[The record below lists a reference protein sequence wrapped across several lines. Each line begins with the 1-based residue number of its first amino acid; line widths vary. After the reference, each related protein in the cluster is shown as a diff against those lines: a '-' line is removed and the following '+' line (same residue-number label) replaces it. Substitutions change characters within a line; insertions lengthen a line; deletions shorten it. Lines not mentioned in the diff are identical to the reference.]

1 MNVDGQ
7 KIPDSFQTRQHYY
20 QVDPLNNL
28 KTTVLNSTRTPD
40 TLLSSKTTG
49 NNMFAA
55 LSSSNGPSYNAN
67 SSEIP
72 FIKLPSSYLD
82 RPHPTIP
89 QTHSQL
95 NLQPGQFDISKNR
108 GDIVSYRNCQLCQSI
123 TNGIRQKFDQII
135 QNPANEVCST
145 QSRNTT
151 ASPCARNILTSSSQ
165 PQTQVSIRGP
175 VAPNTPQPL
184 PSSPVLNSSIR
195 DERIPYYL
203 LKPQNKLNSYK
214 LHLPNTDASSTNLPQ
229 RGPSFHQDIEPPHL
243 DITSFSSRFN
253 MAALPSRSPLSQDY
267 SNKSAT
273 RSYMLDYQRD
283 IPTPQSP
290 ESPGTHLFSSNPPP
304 SGVNHSLT
312 NPNYFRV
319 QSNKDSCIS
328 DQTYERPTPNNP
340 YSNNSLSQTRLDY
353 PTQTHHIPT
362 PYSPYLHSS
371 LSLNRLDRP
380 SETCQTPASYDYYHY
395 NSFLQ
400 NHIFNSNQTYQIRN
414 PYNPNLYN
422 SLGQNRITNPVQTH
436 QVPTSYNP
444 NLYNSLSQNRIDNL
458 VQTNQVPT
466 FYNPNI
472 CNSLGQTRIDNAVQ
486 THPAPTSY
494 NTNLYNSLS
503 QNCIANLVQ
512 THQVPTFYNPNL
524 CNSLGQTR
532 IDNAVQT
539 HPAPTSYNSNLYNS
553 LSHDRFARPISQFSP
568 MSTRYAH
575 TSLPN
580 SFQTGPNTSVSKPA
594 DTSKATLLRQVQD
607 YIRNKNNKSGFG
619 RQCPD
624 VSRYNTTTLLG
635 SAIPHTDLSTN
646 QPTLMELQS
655 GVIPSNP
662 ADQPNDA
669 SVPLMRTGEPT
680 NLQTISNQR
689 SGTPSGDSTSVPSA
703 QSSLVQRNPNDDR
716 ETVLKLTPSGRSS
729 NKVEQD
735 AGDVP
740 ICVIVLSDDD
750 DPSSND
756 SHRLVIDCSSVSP
769 RSPTT
774 ASSSFI

>member
-1 MNVDGQ
+1 MNVNGQ
-7 KIPDSFQTRQHYY
+7 KIPDSFQTRQRYY

-72 FIKLPSSYLD
+72 FIKLPSSFLD

-108 GDIVSYRNCQLCQSI
+108 DDIVSYRNCQLCQSV

-135 QNPANEVCST
+135 QNPANEMCST

-151 ASPCARNILTSSSQ
+151 ASPCARNILTSNSQ
-165 PQTQVSIRGP
+165 PQRQVSIRGLVP
-175 VAPNTPQPL
+175 TNTPQPL

-195 DERIPYYL
+195 DEQIPYYL

-214 LHLPNTDASSTNLPQ
+214 LNLPNTDASSTNLPQ
-229 RGPSFHQDIEPPHL
+229 RGSSFHQYIKPPHL
-243 DITSFSSRFN
+243 DITSSSSRFN

-273 RSYMLDYQRD
+273 CSYMLDYQRD

-290 ESPGTHLFSSNPPP
+290 VSPGTHLFPSNPPP

-328 DQTYERPTPNNP
+328 DQTYERPTPNTP

-353 PTQTHHIPT
+353 PTQTHHLPT
-362 PYSPYLHSS
+362 LYSPYLHSS
-371 LSLNRLDRP
+371 LSLNRLDHP
-380 SETCQTPASYDYYHY
+380 IETCQTPASYDYYHY

-444 NLYNSLSQNRIDNL
+444 NLYNSLSQNPIANL
-458 VQTNQVPT
+458 VQTHQVPT

-503 QNCIANLVQ
+503 
-512 THQVPTFYNPNL
+512 
-524 CNSLGQTR
+524 
-532 IDNAVQT
+532 
-539 HPAPTSYNSNLYNS
+539 
-553 LSHDRFARPISQFSP
+553 HDRFARPISQFPP

-575 TSLPN
+575 PSLPN
-580 SFQTGPNTSVSKPA
+580 SSQTGPNTPVSKPP
-594 DTSKATLLRQVQD
+594 DTSKATLLRLVQD

-624 VSRYNTTTLLG
+624 VSRHNTTTLLG

-646 QPTLMELQS
+646 QPTLKELHS
-655 GVIPSNP
+655 GVIPSNL

-669 SVPLMRTGEPT
+669 SAPLMRTGEPT

-716 ETVLKLTPSGRSS
+716 ETVLKLTPSGQSS

-774 ASSSFI
+774 TSSSFT

>member
-7 KIPDSFQTRQHYY
+7 KIPDNFQTRQRYY
-20 QVDPLNNL
+20 RVDPMNNL
-28 KTTVLNSTRTPD
+28 ETTILNSTPTPD
-40 TLLSSKTTG
+40 ALLSSKTTG
-49 NNMFAA
+49 NNMAA

-72 FIKLPSSYLD
+72 IIKLPSSCLD

-108 GDIVSYRNCQLCQSI
+108 GDIVSYRNCELCQSI
-123 TNGIRQKFDQII
+123 NNGIPRNFEQII
-135 QNPANEVCST
+135 QNPANEMCST

-151 ASPCARNILTSSSQ
+151 ASPCGRNILPSSSQ
-165 PQTQVSIRGP
+165 PQGQVSIRGP
-175 VAPNTPQPL
+175 VQTNTPKPL
-184 PSSPVLNSSIR
+184 PSLNSSIS
-195 DERIPYYL
+195 DEWMPYYL

-214 LHLPNTDASSTNLPQ
+214 LHLPNTDGSSTNLPQ
-229 RGPSFHQDIEPPHL
+229 RGSSFHQDIEQPHL
-243 DITSFSSRFN
+243 DITSCSSRFN

-267 SNKSAT
+267 SDKSAT
-273 RSYMLDYQRD
+273 LSYMLDYQRN

-290 ESPGTHLFSSNPPP
+290 ESPGTHLFSSNTPS

-328 DQTYERPTPNNP
+328 DQTYQRPTPNNP
-340 YSNNSLSQTRLDY
+340 YSNNSLSQIRRDY
-353 PTQTHHIPT
+353 PTQTYHIPT

-371 LSLNRLDRP
+371 LSLNRLDHP
-380 SETCQTPASYDYYHY
+380 IETCQTPASYDYYRY
-395 NSFLQ
+395 NSFLR

-444 NLYNSLSQNRIDNL
+444 Y
-458 VQTNQVPT
+458 
-466 FYNPNI
+466 
-472 CNSLGQTRIDNAVQ
+472 
-486 THPAPTSY
+486 
-494 NTNLYNSLS
+494 LYNSLS

-512 THQVPTFYNPNL
+512 THQVPTSYNPNL

-553 LSHDRFARPISQFSP
+553 LSYDRFACPISQFP
-568 MSTRYAH
+568 PKSTRYAH
-575 TSLPN
+575 TTLPN
-580 SFQTGPNTSVSKPA
+580 SFQTGPKTPVSKPP
-594 DTSKATLLRQVQD
+594 DTSRATFLRLVQD

-619 RQCPD
+619 RQCSD
-624 VSRYNTTTLLG
+624 VSRNNTTTLLG
-635 SAIPHTDLSTN
+635 SAIPHSDLSTN
-646 QPTLMELQS
+646 QPTLIELQS

-662 ADQPNDA
+662 PDQPNDA
-669 SVPLMRTGEPT
+669 SVPLMRTGELT

-689 SGTPSGDSTSVPSA
+689 SGTPPGDSTSVPA

-735 AGDVP
+735 AEDVP

-750 DPSSND
+750 DSSSND

-774 ASSSFI
+774 ASSSFT

>member
-7 KIPDSFQTRQHYY
+7 KIPDSFQTRQTYFR
-20 QVDPLNNL
+20 VDPLNNL
-28 KTTVLNSTRTPD
+28 ETTVLNSTRTPD
-40 TLLSSKTTG
+40 ALLSSKTTG
-49 NNMFAA
+49 NNMFAG

-72 FIKLPSSYLD
+72 LIPLPLSYLD
-82 RPHPTIP
+82 RLHPTIP

-123 TNGIRQKFDQII
+123 TNGIRRNFDQII
-135 QNPANEVCST
+135 RNSANEVCST

-151 ASPCARNILTSSSQ
+151 ASPCGRNILTSSSQ
-165 PQTQVSIRGP
+165 PQRQVSIREP
-175 VAPNTPQPL
+175 VPTNTPKPH

-214 LHLPNTDASSTNLPQ
+214 LHLPNTDGSSTNVPQ
-229 RGPSFHQDIEPPHL
+229 RGSSFHQDIEPLHL
-243 DITSFSSRFN
+243 DITSSSSRFN
-253 MAALPSRSPLSQDY
+253 MAALPSRSPLLQDY
-267 SNKSAT
+267 SDKSAT
-273 RSYMLDYQRD
+273 LSYMLDYQRN

-290 ESPGTHLFSSNPPP
+290 ESPGTHLFSSHPPP

-328 DQTYERPTPNNP
+328 DQSYQRPTPNNP

-362 PYSPYLHSS
+362 PNSPYLHSS
-371 LSLNRLDRP
+371 LSLNRLYHP
-380 SETCQTPASYDYYHY
+380 IETCQTPAFYDYYRY

-444 NLYNSLSQNRIDNL
+444 NLYNSLSQ
-458 VQTNQVPT
+458 
-466 FYNPNI
+466 
-472 CNSLGQTRIDNAVQ
+472 
-486 THPAPTSY
+486 HH
-494 NTNLYNSLS
+494 
-503 QNCIANLVQ
+503 IANLVQ
-512 THQVPTFYNPNL
+512 THQVPSFYNTNI

-532 IDNAVQT
+532 VDNAVQT
-539 HPAPTSYNSNLYNS
+539 HPAPTSYNSNMYNS
-553 LSHDRFARPISQFSP
+553 LSHDRLARPISQFPP

-575 TSLPN
+575 TSPPN
-580 SFQTGPNTSVSKPA
+580 SFQTGPNTPVSKPP
-594 DTSKATLLRQVQD
+594 TLLRLVQD
-607 YIRNKNNKSGFG
+607 YIRNKINKSEFG
-619 RQCPD
+619 RQYPD
-624 VSRYNTTTLLG
+624 VSRYDTTTLLG

-646 QPTLMELQS
+646 QPTLIELQS

-662 ADQPNDA
+662 ADQRNVA

-750 DPSSND
+750 DSSSND

-774 ASSSFI
+774 ASSSFT

>member
-1 MNVDGQ
+1 MNVDEQ
-7 KIPDSFQTRQHYY
+7 KIPDSFQTRQRYY

-28 KTTVLNSTRTPD
+28 ETTVLNSNRTPD
-40 TLLSSKTTG
+40 ALLSSKTTG

-55 LSSSNGPSYNAN
+55 SSSSNGPPWNAN

-72 FIKLPSSYLD
+72 FIELPSSYLD

-123 TNGIRQKFDQII
+123 TNGTRRDFDQII
-135 QNPANEVCST
+135 QNPANEMCST

-151 ASPCARNILTSSSQ
+151 ASSCGRNILTSSSQ
-165 PQTQVSIRGP
+165 PQRHVSTRGP
-175 VAPNTPQPL
+175 VPTNTPKPL
-184 PSSPVLNSSIR
+184 PSSPVLNSSIS
-195 DERIPYYL
+195 DL

-214 LHLPNTDASSTNLPQ
+214 LHLPNTDASSNNLPQ
-229 RGPSFHQDIEPPHL
+229 RGSSFHQDIERIPHL
-243 DITSFSSRFN
+243 DITSSASRFN
-253 MAALPSRSPLSQDY
+253 MVALPSRSPLSQDY
-267 SNKSAT
+267 SNKCAT
-273 RSYMLDYQRD
+273 LSYMLDYQRD

-290 ESPGTHLFSSNPPP
+290 ESPGTRLFSSNPPP

-328 DQTYERPTPNNP
+328 DQTYQRPTPNNP
-340 YSNNSLSQTRLDY
+340 YSYNSLSQTRLEY

-362 PYSPYLHSS
+362 PNNLHSS
-371 LSLNRLDRP
+371 LSLNRLDHP
-380 SETCQTPASYDYYHY
+380 IETCQTPPSYDYYRY

-400 NHIFNSNQTYQIRN
+400 NHIFNSNQTYQITN

-422 SLGQNRITNPVQTH
+422 SLGQNRMTNPVQTH

-444 NLYNSLSQNRIDNL
+444 NLYNSLSQNRIANL
-458 VQTNQVPT
+458 VQTHQVPS
-466 FYNPNI
+466 F
-472 CNSLGQTRIDNAVQ
+472 CNSLGQTRIDNAFQ

-494 NTNLYNSLS
+494 N
-503 QNCIANLVQ
+503 
-512 THQVPTFYNPNL
+512 P
-524 CNSLGQTR
+524 
-532 IDNAVQT
+532 
-539 HPAPTSYNSNLYNS
+539 NLYNS
-553 LSHDRFARPISQFSP
+553 LSHDRFARPISQFPP

-575 TSLPN
+575 TPLPN
-580 SFQTGPNTSVSKPA
+580 SFQTGPNTPVAKPP
-594 DTSKATLLRQVQD
+594 DTSKAKLLRLVQD

-624 VSRYNTTTLLG
+624 VSRYNTTALLG
-635 SAIPHTDLSTN
+635 SAKPPTDLSTN
-646 QPTLMELQS
+646 QPTLIELQS
-655 GVIPSNP
+655 EVIPSNP

-689 SGTPSGDSTSVPSA
+689 SGTPSGDSTSVQSA
-703 QSSLVQRNPNDDR
+703 QSYLVQRNPNDDR

-729 NKVEQD
+729 NKVEED

-750 DPSSND
+750 DDPSSND
-756 SHRLVIDCSSVSP
+756 SDRLVIDCSSVSP

-774 ASSSFI
+774 ASSSFT

>member
-7 KIPDSFQTRQHYY
+7 KIPDSFQIRQHYY
-20 QVDPLNNL
+20 RVDPLNSL
-28 KTTVLNSTRTPD
+28 ETTVLNSTRTSD
-40 TLLSSKTTG
+40 SLLSSKTTG

-55 LSSSNGPSYNAN
+55 SSSSNGPSWNAN
-67 SSEIP
+67 SSQIP
-72 FIKLPSSYLD
+72 FIELPSSYLD

-95 NLQPGQFDISKNR
+95 ILQPGQFDISKNR

-123 TNGIRQKFDQII
+123 TNGTRRDFDQII
-135 QNPANEVCST
+135 QNPANEMCST

-151 ASPCARNILTSSSQ
+151 ASSCGRNILTSSSQ
-165 PQTQVSIRGP
+165 PQRQVSTRGP
-175 VAPNTPQPL
+175 VPTNTPKPL
-184 PSSPVLNSSIR
+184 PYSPVLNSSIS
-195 DERIPYYL
+195 DL
-203 LKPQNKLNSYK
+203 LKPQNKLNSFK

-229 RGPSFHQDIEPPHL
+229 RGSSFHQDIERIPHL
-243 DITSFSSRFN
+243 DMTSSASRFN

-273 RSYMLDYQRD
+273 LSYMLDYQRD

-319 QSNKDSCIS
+319 QSNKDSCTS
-328 DQTYERPTPNNP
+328 DQTYQRPTPNNP
-340 YSNNSLSQTRLDY
+340 YSYKSLSQTRLEY

-362 PYSPYLHSS
+362 PYNLHSS
-371 LSLNRLDRP
+371 LSLNRLDHP
-380 SETCQTPASYDYYHY
+380 IETCQTPASYDYYRY

-400 NHIFNSNQTYQIRN
+400 NHIFNSNQTYQITN

-422 SLGQNRITNPVQTH
+422 SLGQNRITNQVQTH
-436 QVPTSYNP
+436 QVPS
-444 NLYNSLSQNRIDNL
+444 
-458 VQTNQVPT
+458 

-494 NTNLYNSLS
+494 N
-503 QNCIANLVQ
+503 
-512 THQVPTFYNPNL
+512 P
-524 CNSLGQTR
+524 
-532 IDNAVQT
+532 
-539 HPAPTSYNSNLYNS
+539 NLYNS
-553 LSHDRFARPISQFSP
+553 LSHDRFARPISQFPP

-580 SFQTGPNTSVSKPA
+580 SFRTGPNTPVSKPP
-594 DTSKATLLRQVQD
+594 DTSRATLLQLLQN
-607 YIRNKNNKSGFG
+607 YIRHKNNKSGFG

-624 VSRYNTTTLLG
+624 VSRYNATTLLG

-646 QPTLMELQS
+646 QPTLIELQS

-669 SVPLMRTGEPT
+669 SVPLMRAGEPT

-729 NKVEQD
+729 NNVEED

-750 DPSSND
+750 DDPSSND
-756 SHRLVIDCSSVSP
+756 SDRLVIDCSSVSP

-774 ASSSFI
+774 ASSSFT

>member
-7 KIPDSFQTRQHYY
+7 KIPDSFQTRQRYY
-20 QVDPLNNL
+20 RVDPLNNNL
-28 KTTVLNSTRTPD
+28 ETTVLNSTPTPD
-40 TLLSSKTTG
+40 ALRSSKTTG

-72 FIKLPSSYLD
+72 FIELPSSYLD

-95 NLQPGQFDISKNR
+95 NLQPGQFDISKYR

-123 TNGIRQKFDQII
+123 TNGIRRHVDQII
-135 QNPANEVCST
+135 QNPANEMCST

-151 ASPCARNILTSSSQ
+151 TSPCGRNILTSSSQ
-165 PQTQVSIRGP
+165 PQRQVSIREP
-175 VAPNTPQPL
+175 VPTNTSKPL
-184 PSSPVLNSSIR
+184 PSSPVLNSSIS
-195 DERIPYYL
+195 EPYYL

-214 LHLPNTDASSTNLPQ
+214 LHLPNTDASSNNLPQ
-229 RGPSFHQDIEPPHL
+229 RGFSFHQDIEPPHL
-243 DITSFSSRFN
+243 EITSSPSRFN

-273 RSYMLDYQRD
+273 LSYKLDYQRD

-290 ESPGTHLFSSNPPP
+290 ESSGTHLFSSNPPP

-312 NPNYFRV
+312 NRNYFRV
-319 QSNKDSCIS
+319 QSNKDSCAS
-328 DQTYERPTPNNP
+328 VQTYQRPTPNNP
-340 YSNNSLSQTRLDY
+340 YSHNSLSQTRLDY
-353 PTQTHHIPT
+353 ATQTHHIPT

-380 SETCQTPASYDYYHY
+380 IETCQTPASYDYYRY

-400 NHIFNSNQTYQIRN
+400 NHIFNSNQICQITN

-436 QVPTSYNP
+436 
-444 NLYNSLSQNRIDNL
+444 
-458 VQTNQVPT
+458 
-466 FYNPNI
+466 
-472 CNSLGQTRIDNAVQ
+472 
-486 THPAPTSY
+486 PAPTSY
-494 NTNLYNSLS
+494 N
-503 QNCIANLVQ
+503 
-512 THQVPTFYNPNL
+512 P
-524 CNSLGQTR
+524 
-532 IDNAVQT
+532 
-539 HPAPTSYNSNLYNS
+539 NLYNS
-553 LSHDRFARPISQFSP
+553 LSHDRFARPISQFPP

-575 TSLPN
+575 TPLPN
-580 SFQTGPNTSVSKPA
+580 SFQTGPNTPLSKPP
-594 DTSKATLLRQVQD
+594 DTSKATLHRQLQN
-607 YIRNKNNKSGFG
+607 YTRNQNNKSEFG

-624 VSRYNTTTLLG
+624 VSRYNTTALLD

-646 QPTLMELQS
+646 QPTLIELQS
-655 GVIPSNP
+655 EVIPSNP

-703 QSSLVQRNPNDDR
+703 QSSSVQRNPNDDR

-740 ICVIVLSDDD
+740 ICVIMLSDDD
-750 DPSSND
+750 DDDSSSND
-756 SHRLVIDCSSVSP
+756 SHRLVIDCCNVSP

-774 ASSSFI
+774 ASSSST

>member
-7 KIPDSFQTRQHYY
+7 KIPDSFQTRQRYY
-20 QVDPLNNL
+20 RVDPLNNL
-28 KTTVLNSTRTPD
+28 ETTVLSSTRTPD
-40 TLLSSKTTG
+40 ALRSSKTTG

-55 LSSSNGPSYNAN
+55 LSSTNGPSYNAN

-72 FIKLPSSYLD
+72 IIDLPSSYLD

-95 NLQPGQFDISKNR
+95 NLQPGQFDISKSR

-123 TNGIRQKFDQII
+123 TNGIRRHVDQII
-135 QNPANEVCST
+135 QNPANEMCST
-145 QSRNTT
+145 QSKNTT
-151 ASPCARNILTSSSQ
+151 ASPCGLNILTSSSQ
-165 PQTQVSIRGP
+165 PQRQVSVRGP
-175 VAPNTPQPL
+175 VPTNTSKPL
-184 PSSPVLNSSIR
+184 PSSPVLNSSIS
-195 DERIPYYL
+195 DEWIPYYL
-203 LKPQNKLNSYK
+203 LKPQNKLNSNK
-214 LHLPNTDASSTNLPQ
+214 LHLPSTDASSNNLPQ
-229 RGPSFHQDIEPPHL
+229 RGSSFHQDIEPPHL
-243 DITSFSSRFN
+243 DITSSSSRFN

-273 RSYMLDYQRD
+273 LSYMLDYKRD
-283 IPTPQSP
+283 IPTPQST

-304 SGVNHSLT
+304 SGINHSLS

-328 DQTYERPTPNNP
+328 DQTYQRLTPNNP
-340 YSNNSLSQTRLDY
+340 YSYNSLSQTRLDY

-371 LSLNRLDRP
+371 LSLNRLDHP
-380 SETCQTPASYDYYHY
+380 IETGQTPASYDYYRY

-400 NHIFNSNQTYQIRN
+400 NHIFNSNQTCQITN

-444 NLYNSLSQNRIDNL
+444 NLYNSLSQNRIANL
-458 VQTNQVPT
+458 
-466 FYNPNI
+466 
-472 CNSLGQTRIDNAVQ
+472 AQ

-494 NTNLYNSLS
+494 N
-503 QNCIANLVQ
+503 
-512 THQVPTFYNPNL
+512 P
-524 CNSLGQTR
+524 
-532 IDNAVQT
+532 
-539 HPAPTSYNSNLYNS
+539 NLYNS
-553 LSHDRFARPISQFSP
+553 LSHDRLARPISQFPP

-575 TSLPN
+575 TPLPN
-580 SFQTGPNTSVSKPA
+580 SFQTGPNTPVSKPP
-594 DTSKATLLRQVQD
+594 DTSKATLLRLLEN
-607 YIRNKNNKSGFG
+607 YTRNKNNKSGFG

-624 VSRYNTTTLLG
+624 VSRYNTTALLG

-646 QPTLMELQS
+646 QPTLIELHS

-669 SVPLMRTGEPT
+669 SVPLMRTGEST

-703 QSSLVQRNPNDDR
+703 QSSSVQRNPNDDR

-740 ICVIVLSDDD
+740 ICVIMLSDDD
-750 DPSSND
+750 DDDSSSND

-774 ASSSFI
+774 ASSSFT

>member
-7 KIPDSFQTRQHYY
+7 KIPDSFQTRQRYY
-20 QVDPLNNL
+20 RADPLNNL
-28 KTTVLNSTRTPD
+28 ETTVLNSTRTPD
-40 TLLSSKTTG
+40 ALLRSKTTG

-72 FIKLPSSYLD
+72 FIKLPSSYLN

-108 GDIVSYRNCQLCQSI
+108 GDIVLYRNCQLCQSI
-123 TNGIRQKFDQII
+123 TNGIRRNFDQII
-135 QNPANEVCST
+135 QSPANEMCST

-151 ASPCARNILTSSSQ
+151 ASPCGRNILTSSCQ
-165 PQTQVSIRGP
+165 PQRQVSIRGP
-175 VAPNTPQPL
+175 VPTNMPKPL
-184 PSSPVLNSSIR
+184 PSSPVLNSSIS
-195 DERIPYYL
+195 DEWIPYYL

-214 LHLPNTDASSTNLPQ
+214 LHLPNTDGSSTNLPQ
-229 RGPSFHQDIEPPHL
+229 RGSSFHQDIEPPQL
-243 DITSFSSRFN
+243 DITSSSSRFN

-273 RSYMLDYQRD
+273 LSYMLDYQRD

-290 ESPGTHLFSSNPPP
+290 ESPGIHLFSSNPPP
-304 SGVNHSLT
+304 SGANHSLT
-312 NPNYFRV
+312 NPNYFHV

-328 DQTYERPTPNNP
+328 DQTYQRPTPNNP

-362 PYSPYLHSS
+362 PYSPYLRSS
-371 LSLNRLDRP
+371 LSLNRLDHP
-380 SETCQTPASYDYYHY
+380 IETCQTPASYDYYRY

-422 SLGQNRITNPVQTH
+422 SLGQNRITNPVQT
-436 QVPTSYNP
+436 Q
-444 NLYNSLSQNRIDNL
+444 
-458 VQTNQVPT
+458 
-466 FYNPNI
+466 
-472 CNSLGQTRIDNAVQ
+472 
-486 THPAPTSY
+486 PAPTSY
-494 NTNLYNSLS
+494 NSNLYNSLS

-539 HPAPTSYNSNLYNS
+539 HPAPTSYNS
-553 LSHDRFARPISQFSP
+553 LSRDRFARPISQFPP

-580 SFQTGPNTSVSKPA
+580 SFQTGPNTPVSKPP
-594 DTSKATLLRQVQD
+594 DTSKATLLRLLQD

-624 VSRYNTTTLLG
+624 VSRCNTTTLLG
-635 SAIPHTDLSTN
+635 SALPHTDLSTN
-646 QPTLMELQS
+646 QPTLIELQS

-669 SVPLMRTGEPT
+669 SIPLMRTGEPT

-740 ICVIVLSDDD
+740 ICVIVLSDEDG
-750 DPSSND
+750 PSSND

-774 ASSSFI
+774 ASSSFT

>member
-7 KIPDSFQTRQHYY
+7 KIPDSFQTRQNYY
-20 QVDPLNNL
+20 RVDPLNNL
-28 KTTVLNSTRTPD
+28 ETTVLNSTRTPD
-40 TLLSSKTTG
+40 ALLSSKTTG
-49 NNMFAA
+49 NSMLAT
-55 LSSSNGPSYNAN
+55 LSSSNGPSNNAN
-67 SSEIP
+67 SSENP
-72 FIKLPSSYLD
+72 YFKLPSSCLD

-108 GDIVSYRNCQLCQSI
+108 GDIVSYRNCALCQSI
-123 TNGIRQKFDQII
+123 TNGIRHNFDQLI
-135 QNPANEVCST
+135 QNPANEMCST

-151 ASPCARNILTSSSQ
+151 ASPFGRNILPSSSQ
-165 PQTQVSIRGP
+165 PQRQVSIRGP
-175 VAPNTPQPL
+175 IPSNTPKPL
-184 PSSPVLNSSIR
+184 PSSPVLNSSIS
-195 DERIPYYL
+195 DEWIPYYL
-203 LKPQNKLNSYK
+203 LKPQNKLNSFK
-214 LHLPNTDASSTNLPQ
+214 PHLPNTDGSSTNLPQ
-229 RGPSFHQDIEPPHL
+229 RGSSFHQDIEPPHL
-243 DITSFSSRFN
+243 DKTSSSSRFN

-273 RSYMLDYQRD
+273 LSYMLDYQRN

-312 NPNYFRV
+312 NPNYFHV

-328 DQTYERPTPNNP
+328 DQTYQRPTPNNP
-340 YSNNSLSQTRLDY
+340 YSNNSLSQTRLDN

-371 LSLNRLDRP
+371 LSRLDNP
-380 SETCQTPASYDYYHY
+380 IETCQTPASYDYYRY
-395 NSFLQ
+395 SSFLQ
-400 NHIFNSNQTYQIRN
+400 NHIFNLNQTYLIRN
-414 PYNPNLYN
+414 PYNPNN
-422 SLGQNRITNPVQTH
+422 SLDQNRITNPVQTY

-444 NLYNSLSQNRIDNL
+444 NLYNSLSQNRIANL
-458 VQTNQVPT
+458 VQTHQVPT

-486 THPAPTSY
+486 KHSAPTS
-494 NTNLYNSLS
+494 
-503 QNCIANLVQ
+503 
-512 THQVPTFYNPNL
+512 
-524 CNSLGQTR
+524 
-532 IDNAVQT
+532 
-539 HPAPTSYNSNLYNS
+539 YNS
-553 LSHDRFARPISQFSP
+553 LSHDRFARPISQFP
-568 MSTRYAH
+568 PKSTRYAY

-580 SFQTGPNTSVSKPA
+580 SFQTGPNTPVSKPP
-594 DTSKATLLRQVQD
+594 DTSKATLLRLVQD
-607 YIRNKNNKSGFG
+607 YIRNNKSGSG

-624 VSRYNTTTLLG
+624 VSRHNTTTLLG
-635 SAIPHTDLSTN
+635 STIPHTDLSTN
-646 QPTLMELQS
+646 QPTLIDLQS
-655 GVIPSNP
+655 GIIPSNP
-662 ADQPNDA
+662 PDQPNDA

-680 NLQTISNQR
+680 NLQTNSNQR
-689 SGTPSGDSTSVPSA
+689 SGTPSGDSTSVPSE

-769 RSPTT
+769 RSPIT
-774 ASSSFI
+774 ASSSLT